1 MTTTHPKQGDTD
13 MQRQRL
19 SAGLAAVAIVALI
32 AAGCGDDD
40 SDNSS
45 GAADP
50 SGAPTDDGSGS
61 DLGAYCDTVLDME
74 TAPEP
79 DIDFE
84 TATPE
89 EQAAALRSYAT
100 DAMQPLVADALAT
113 MPDEIADEGE
123 VASGAFAEMAET
135 GDPSVME
142 QPDTVAAFD
151 TLHAFELENCD
162 WTRQDVTATEYA
174 FAGLSDELA
183 AGPVSFELGNDG
195 TEMHELQL
203 FRRNDGVTEP
213 VEELLALP
221 EEQVM
226 SKVTPVGSGAFAPPS
241 DSGYMVVDLDAGEY
255 IALCFIPTGMTSEDQ
270 PPAPDAPPHAA
281 HGMVAELSVS

>member
-1 MTTTHPKQGDTD
+1 MTTTHPKQGDMD
-13 MQRQRL
+13 MQRQRFGR
-19 SAGLAAVAIVALI
+19 GLAAVAIVALI

-40 SDNSS
+40 ESDSSS
-45 GAADP
+45 GGAAP
-50 SGAPTDDGSGS
+50 AGAPAGS
-61 DLGAYCDTVLDME
+61 DVDTYCDAVLGME

-89 EQAAALRSYAT
+89 EQAAAIRSYAT
-100 DAMQPLVADALAT
+100 DVIQPLVADAVAAA
-113 MPDEIADEGE
+113 PDEIAAEGE

-142 QPDTVAAFD
+142 QPDTAAAFD
-151 TLHAFELENCD
+151 TLHAFELENCG

-174 FAGLSDELA
+174 FAGLPDELA

-195 TEMHELQL
+195 SELHELQL

-213 VEELLALP
+213 VERLLALP
-221 EEQVM
+221 EEEVM
-226 SKVTPVGSGAFAPPS
+226 SKVTPVGSGAFAPPGE
-241 DSGYMVVDLDAGEY
+241 SGYMVVDLDAGDY

-281 HGMVAELSVS
+281 HGMVAELTVS